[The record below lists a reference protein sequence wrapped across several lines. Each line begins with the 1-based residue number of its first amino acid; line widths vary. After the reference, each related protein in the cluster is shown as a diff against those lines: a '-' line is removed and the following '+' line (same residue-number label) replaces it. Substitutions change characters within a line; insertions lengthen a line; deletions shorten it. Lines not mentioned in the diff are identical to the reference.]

1 MTLATRWKRKRH
13 FAVFQIT
20 RRNVT
25 FPPLGIPS
33 QPLCSVA
40 CWGFPRCLVSLYFAC
55 LRHQRLRT
63 CFRNSAVF
71 FILDDAGAGSGACR
85 RQVAFRDIHTSL
97 RAGVDFPLHV
107 THHSRWW
114 LAEVAGVTFS
124 DSATVPEFLN
134 PGPAIFQI
142 RKSDSCSDSAATVID
157 LPENGHW
164 PSRLLLLPKWKS
176 DSGSGFS

>member
-1 MTLATRWKRKRH
+1 MR
-13 FAVFQIT
+13 
-20 RRNVT
+20 
-25 FPPLGIPS
+25 G
-33 QPLCSVA
+33 
-40 CWGFPRCLVSLYFAC
+40 

-97 RAGVDFPLHV
+97 RAGVDFPLHI

-114 LAEVAGVTFS
+114 LAGVVGATFS

-176 DSGSGFS
+176 DSGSGFSQILTPDPGPKEKCRILPQSSPAIRIRSHLWWSGSRGA